1 MPDSS
6 TAAHPVLE
14 RLLAPHEPFARHAVL
29 HDLELQL
36 ARTRPKAALATRVQQ
51 FVERGVPYFAPHDA
65 HYRAWAAK
73 AAQLWDELHRRAAES
88 ALA

>member
-1 MPDSS
+1 MPALS
-6 TAAHPVLE
+6 TATHPVLE
-14 RLLAPHEPFARHAVL
+14 RLLSHPQPFARHAVL
-29 HDLELQL
+29 HDLEQQL
-36 ARTRPKAALATRVQQ
+36 ARARPKAALATRVQQ